1 MKLKLDI
8 TPDLVAMMAAEIKA
22 GERAVSTATREAG
35 NTLKTAWRAQIVGA
49 GLGQRLARSIR
60 SQTYP
65 KGRQSLN
72 AAALVWSKAP
82 VIVGAHDTG
91 PLIRSRNG
99 FWLAIP
105 TEAAGRGF
113 RGGRI
118 TPGEWER
125 RRGMRLRFVYRPRG
139 PSLLVADRARINTRG
154 QAVASRSKTGRNQ
167 VTAPIF
173 LLVPQIKLPKRLDLA
188 RDADRALDSVPG
200 LIVAN
205 WIERRLP

>member
-8 TPDLVAMMAAEIKA
+8 TPDLAAMMAAEIRA
-22 GERAVSTATREAG
+22 GEKAVTAATREAG
-35 NTLKTAWRAQIVGA
+35 NILKTAWRAQIVGA

-82 VIVGAHDTG
+82 VIIGAHDTG

-125 RRGMRLRFVYRPRG
+125 RRGLRLRFVYRPRG

-154 QAVASRSKTGRNQ
+154 QAVASRSKTGRN
-167 VTAPIF
+167 
-173 LLVPQIKLPKRLDLA
+173 
-188 RDADRALDSVPG
+188 
-200 LIVAN
+200 
-205 WIERRLP
+205 

>member
-1 MKLKLDI
+1 MKLQLDI
-8 TPDLVAMMAAEIKA
+8 TPDLVAAMAAEIKA
-22 GERAVSTATREAG
+22 GERAVSAATREAG
-35 NTLKTAWRAQIVGA
+35 NTLKAAWRAQIMGA

-65 KGRQSLN
+65 QGRQSLN

-105 TEAAGRGF
+105 TEAAGRGL
-113 RGGRI
+113 RGGKI

-125 RRGMRLRFVYRPRG
+125 RTGLRLRFVYRRRG
-139 PSLLVADRARINTRG
+139 PSLLVAEGRLNTKGR
-154 QAVASRSKTGRNQ
+154 AVASRSKTGRGRTT
-167 VTAPIF
+167 VPIF
-173 LLVPQIKLPKRLDLA
+173 LLVPQVKLPKRLDLA
-188 RDADRALDSVPG
+188 QDAGKAHGSVPG
-200 LIVAN
+200 LIVAK
-205 WIERRLP
+205 WVEGRLG

>member
-8 TPDLVAMMAAEIKA
+8 TPDLVAAMAAEVKA
-22 GERAVSTATREAG
+22 GEKAVTAAMREAG
-35 NTLKTAWRAQIVGA
+35 TGLKTAWRGQITGA
-49 GLGQRLARSIR
+49 GLGRRLANSIR
-60 SQTYP
+60 SLTYP
-65 KGRQSLN
+65 KAGESLN

-91 PLIRSRNG
+91 PLIRSRDG

-105 TEAAGRGF
+105 LPAAGKSL

-125 RRGMRLRFVYRPRG
+125 RTGLRLRFIYRRRG
-139 PSLLVADRARINTRG
+139 PSLLVAEGRLNTKGR
-154 QAVASRSKTGRNQ
+154 AVASRSKTGRGL

-173 LLVPQIKLPKRLDLA
+173 LLVPQVKLPKRLDLA
-188 RDADRALDSVPG
+188 RDAERAHDSLPG

-205 WIERRLP
+205 WASSNI